1 MNAQLI
7 TSPSGERMVLVSEAD
22 YKELLEAKET
32 MEDLAAIAEFTRKL
46 EAGEEELIPS
56 EIVERLLSGE
66 NRIRVWREHRGL
78 SSADLAE
85 KAAIAPAY
93 LSQIE
98 TGKRDGTIETM
109 RKIAAALNLTL
120 DDLVGV

>member
-32 MEDLAAIAEFTRKL
+32 MEDIAAIAEFTRNS
-46 EAGEEELIPS
+46 EAGQEELIPS
-56 EIVERLLSGE
+56 EIVNRLLSGE

-78 SSADLAE
+78 SSAALAE

>member
-7 TSPSGERMVLVSEAD
+7 TSPSGERMMLVSEGDFKALID
-22 YKELLEAKET
+22 AKET
-32 MEDLAAIAEFTRKL
+32 VDDIAALAEFRQKL
-46 EAGEEELIPS
+46 AAGEEELIPF
-56 EIVERLLSGE
+56 EIVNRLLSGE

-78 SSADLAE
+78 SSAALAE